1 MPPFESRTC
10 DAKQTMYTLAT
21 DTSPTT
27 NYAIDVWIRSD
38 CSTTH
43 LPRNRFAVRAHLPIQ
58 ILMQSIDLVEPH
70 RESISS
76 ALPNWIVWRASR
88 WQINT
93 PQICFAQ
100 TNPSFSLNMPMILT
114 KSICVDLFCWLS
126 PEQMASTKKMP
137 KMISQIGKSI
147 EHDKPYIYVAET
159 PLKVTVCR
167 WKAVMLAVEMDA
179 FNVCAMQT
187 VIARSLGW
195 RFASATTVWP
205 KFVLFNR
212 KWCGKSCSKRIFN
225 SIRSPNGQ
233 MTHLASTIFLFL
245 NVDWGQNRLCQ
256 SLVDMKHA
264 PIAHTHTH
272 TDIQTYG
279 ARRIICNLANTKI
292 PTFRWVLIAHNTT
305 GTSHTLTAAVNW
317 HRALIWI

>member
-1 MPPFESRTC
+1 
-10 DAKQTMYTLAT
+10 
-21 DTSPTT
+21 
-27 NYAIDVWIRSD
+27 
-38 CSTTH
+38 
-43 LPRNRFAVRAHLPIQ
+43 
-58 ILMQSIDLVEPH
+58 
-70 RESISS
+70 
-76 ALPNWIVWRASR
+76 
-88 WQINT
+88 
-93 PQICFAQ
+93 
-100 TNPSFSLNMPMILT
+100 
-114 KSICVDLFCWLS
+114 
-126 PEQMASTKKMP
+126 
-137 KMISQIGKSI
+137 MISQIGKSI

-195 RFASATTVWP
+195 RFASATTLWP
-205 KFVLFNR
+205 KFVSFNR

-264 PIAHTHTH
+264 PIAHTHTRTSKRTALGASYAIWQIQKYQLFDGCSSLTTPQALVTLSLLLWTDTVRLSEFSRNCFFFFVFIRSALFWRTQIHYHIPEALAH
-272 TDIQTYG
+272 TSNLVHIKWKMCTYSENWWVTYG
-279 ARRIICNLANTKI
+279 VSYERREKKKLKEEE
-292 PTFRWVLIAHNTT
+292 V
-305 GTSHTLTAAVNW
+305 
-317 HRALIWI
+317 